1 MIELKRSRVII
12 GVVIVIAAIFVIWR
26 IGFYTPKPKL
36 MKAKVKT
43 PAAAGPNEPNKVDS
57 PGDVR
62 SAKIADVNERGRL
75 SDVNQPRGWGRR
87 PRRGDA
93 NDFGG
98 FAGFDGRRSSERR
111 GQMGSGEFGRP
122 SGFGDFDRRRGLGA
136 GPEGVGDTNEPN
148 MPGDSNEPMEALNLK
163 NVEMKDV
170 IQKISEWTGKTVIPA
185 DEVMQ
190 QRITVYSPK
199 RLPRSK
205 ALSHIYG
212 ALRMKGFVAEHTD
225 DAIYLVS
232 IKDAKLRFVPTIEA
246 DQPLAALE
254 NKDQI
259 VQKFFKLVS
268 YQPAQM
274 GQIIQPLVGEYGYVS
289 ADETTGTLLVID
301 TVANLIRIEGIIAV
315 FDVPEAEQTVT
326 KIFTVQY
333 GDPSEI
339 VQMLKMLLGESEG
352 YSSLRS
358 GSFGR
363 RSSDRGRGGSSSP
376 SSGSAQASGSSQRS
390 ESAGGAAA
398 SVVISS
404 ARGPIVLIPEP
415 RRKWIIA
422 RGSAED
428 INQIEQ
434 WIQKLDKEEPVESE
448 YEVIPLRYA
457 DAREVQDS
465 IVNGFRNLPGTE
477 FLPNVLVEPL
487 PNSKQVIVFGRKDLR
502 EIVKKMIQEVD
513 VPPGQFET
521 RHFRLKYADPDQI
534 KTNIDELYEEGLY
547 GSSSSSSGYGR
558 YNPRGRGSYQSGS
571 TTSSSETVRVI
582 SYVSLKQVTVI
593 ASPENME
600 KIAEQISQWDVPI
613 DVNEVRPRIIELR
626 NSDPIEMADL
636 LTTLFSEESD
646 RGISIYDILFG
657 RTEDKQKIVGPLY
670 GQLTFEDVP
679 GTKKIIVISKIP
691 EAYDVI
697 EQLVHELD
705 KQEMAEIPKVI
716 TLKYADPEDLAQR
729 LNALFNELGTTATIS
744 FSERGLSEARQDE
757 ADTSSTTST
766 SSSSSSSGSSTS
778 STSEYRPWWN
788 TGRQSTEEMP
798 ISNVIG
804 RVRFI
809 PDPRSKSLLVLA
821 PPEFMERI
829 DELIQELDI
838 PGKQVMVKAVIVQVD
853 HSNMTSLGLQLSSDQ
868 SKWSTLD
875 NENAVTALST
885 LSHLAESG
893 SLTLEVGMSVTTL
906 VDFLV
911 RELDA
916 KILNQQTLWT
926 KDNEEAEFFK
936 GQVVAFQTEVSVSD
950 TGGRAT
956 SQYEYEQV
964 GMTLK
969 ARPSITPEKNVDMI
983 IRVILSQLATEEI
996 NNQRVRTAMDTT
1008 TNMIIQDGQTI
1019 MLGGILFQEVSTVKR
1034 KLPLL
1039 GDAPVIGGL
1048 FRHKE
1053 AELANSEML
1062 IFITP
1067 YVIDEP
1073 DKMLPETIEEIEQPK
1088 KKLEKVKE
1096 ELNKVLGEWSE
1107 TTETEE

>member
-1 MIELKRSRVII
+1 MKRSKII
-12 GVVIVIAAIFVIWR
+12 LWLVFAFVAVFLIWR
-26 IGFYTPKPKL
+26 IVFHIPKPASL
-36 MKAKVKT
+36 ESDVKT
-43 PAAAGPNEPNKVDS
+43 PVIAEPNEHSKAESSGDINE
-57 PGDVR
+57 PG
-62 SAKIADVNERGRL
+62 KLADA
-75 SDVNQPRGWGRR
+75 NQPRDTRRR
-87 PRRGDA
+87 PRRREWGESGGFGE
-93 NDFGG
+93 FGG
-98 FAGFDGRRSSERR
+98 FGGFEGRRGPRR
-111 GQMGSGEFGRP
+111 QTDEIAA
-122 SGFGDFDRRRGLGA
+122 DVND
-136 GPEGVGDTNEPN
+136 PN
-148 MPGDSNEPMEALNLK
+148 RPGDSNEPMEALNLK

-185 DEVMQ
+185 DEAMQ

-199 RLPRSK
+199 KLPRSK

-246 DQPLAALE
+246 DQPLASLE

-259 VQKFFKLVS
+259 VQKFFKLVN

-274 GQIIQPLVGEYGYVS
+274 GRIIQPLVGDYGFVS

-352 YSSLRS
+352 YSSIRS
-358 GSFGR
+358 SSFGR
-363 RSSDRGRGGSSSP
+363 RGSDRGRSGSSSP
-376 SSGSAQASGSSQRS
+376 SSGPTQGSAPSQRS
-390 ESAGGAAA
+390 ESAGGAAT
-398 SVVISS
+398 SVVVSS
-404 ARGPIVLIPEP
+404 ARGPIVLIPES

-422 RGSAED
+422 RASAED
-428 INQIEQ
+428 MNQIEQ
-434 WIQKLDKEEPVESE
+434 WIQKLDKAEPVESE

-457 DAREVQDS
+457 DAREVES
-465 IVNGFRNLPGTE
+465 SVGGGFRDLPGTE
-477 FLPNVLVEPL
+477 FLPSVLVQPL

-502 EIVKKMIQEVD
+502 EIVKKMIQEID

-547 GSSSSSSGYGR
+547 GSSSSSSSSR
-558 YNPRGRGSYQSGS
+558 YNPWGRGGYQSGS
-571 TTSSSETVRVI
+571 TTSSSEMVRAI

-613 DVNEVRPRIIELR
+613 DVNEVRPRIIDLR

-657 RTEDKQKIVGPLY
+657 TTQDKQKIVGPLY

-679 GTKKIIVISKIP
+679 GTKKVIVISKIP

-697 EQLVHELD
+697 EQLVAELD
-705 KQEMAEIPKVI
+705 RQEMAEIPKVI

-744 FSERGLSEARQDE
+744 FSARGLSEARQDE
-757 ADTSSTTST
+757 TTSSTTDTSSTST
-766 SSSSSSSGSSTS
+766 SSGSTTGT
-778 STSEYRPWWN
+778 TSEYRPWWN
-788 TGRQSTEEMP
+788 TGRQSTEQMP

-829 DELIQELDI
+829 NGLIQELDI

-853 HSNMTSLGLQLSSDQ
+853 HSSMTSLGVQLSSDE
-868 SKWSTLD
+868 SKWATLD
-875 NENAVTALST
+875 NENSVTALST
-885 LSHLAESG
+885 LSHLTERG
-893 SLTLEVGMSVTTL
+893 SLTLQVGMNVTTL
-906 VDFLV
+906 IDFLV

-1008 TNMIIQDGQTI
+1008 TNMIVQDGQTI

-1039 GDAPVIGGL
+1039 GDAPIIGGL

-1053 AELANSEML
+1053 VELANSEML

-1067 YVIDEP
+1067 YVIDEAES
-1073 DKMLPETIEEIEQPK
+1073 MLPATIEEMERPK
-1088 KKLEKVKE
+1088 KTLEEVREQLEATIGDMVQKT
-1096 ELNKVLGEWSE
+1096 ND
-1107 TTETEE
+1107 